1 MEQHLALLEKNIN
14 DEVSLY
20 RELEN
25 LYKEKQDILVHRK
38 LNELLEVDSK
48 ITFKFECIKPLVEVR
63 NEIFS
68 GVSNSEISM
77 SKIIEESRKVD
88 FEQSKRFENL
98 KEEINSLTKSLMQLD
113 QMNLELIKFGMRLT
127 NKTMQIILN
136 NVNIPTSEYNSHG
149 KVNNQEILQLSSVS
163 EEV

>member
-1 MEQHLALLEKNIN
+1 MKQHLAQLEKNIN

-20 RELEN
+20 RELEG
-25 LYKEKQDILVHRK
+25 LYKEKQDILVQRK

-48 ITFKFECIKPLVEVR
+48 ITFKFECIKPLSAVR

-68 GVSNSEISM
+68 GVSDSEISM

-88 FEQSKRFENL
+88 FEQSKRFESL
-98 KEEINSLTKSLMQLD
+98 KEEINSLTKSLTELD
-113 QMNLELIKFGMRLT
+113 KMNLELIKFGMKLT

-136 NVNIPTSEYNSHG
+136 NINIPTSEYNSHG